1 MFSNSSPI
9 YLRRISFI
17 ILVAFL
23 SNFLNAFGA
32 EGTADKT
39 LILHL
44 KPLYGSDGKANSM
57 HVSYEVV
64 FEDDLRSHN
73 LNLHLD
79 LMQNLGRKA
88 DQILDL
94 IVKDENG
101 VVAMHP
107 PKKDAENNAMV
118 YQAVKPVDGKVTVEY
133 TITAA
138 SPIRNPGAY
147 IDMQKS
153 GGGLT
158 GSFLSIL
165 LLPPFEKELFVRLEW
180 DLAKGNT
187 AVSSFGVGNV
197 TSSPSL
203 SYESLQYAQ
212 FIVGNLHMYP
222 NPLPEK
228 GFSVAG
234 LGLNEEKIG
243 NSLPKFQNVYEYLR
257 KQFHTS
263 PDLAFRFFFRSYPE
277 IYFPSGSAVQGD
289 GYGSFLLCIPPSEQ
303 LKDNDDMLSLISHE
317 MLHIFITG
325 VNREWYSEGI
335 VEYLSTVLTYQGK
348 FYSDEFYLKSINE
361 KAAGYYTNEMRMQPD
376 DTDSSMKFS
385 TTNSWTLP
393 YNRGFLYF
401 ANLDAKL
408 KALTRDN
415 KVTVLS
421 LALEIEKLKHTQKI
435 TEKTWTDLL
444 QKRAG
449 NWAVEDWEAM
459 KAGKLMMPYPGVFG
473 KNFVAEKLEAGVFD
487 LGFNKSK
494 GATKGQIIRDL
505 IKGSNAEKA
514 GIKEGDE
521 VIEPVDLYPY
531 YGSYDKLLTLKVKRN
546 NEILSFSFSPR
557 RGAVEAYRWIAAE
570 KKR

>member
-17 ILVAFL
+17 IFVAFL
-23 SNFLNAFGA
+23 CNFLNAFGA
-32 EGTADKT
+32 EGNANKT

-64 FEDDLRSHN
+64 FEDNLRSHN

-79 LMQNLGRKA
+79 LMENLGRKA
-88 DQILDL
+88 DQISDL
-94 IVKDENG
+94 VVKDEDG
-101 VVAMHP
+101 IVDMHP
-107 PKKDAENNAMV
+107 SRKDLEKNAMV
-118 YQAVKPVDGKVTVEY
+118 YQAVKPVNGKVTVEY

-138 SPIRNPGAY
+138 SPIRNPGSY

-158 GSFLSIL
+158 GSFISIL
-165 LLPPFEKELFVRLEW
+165 LLPPFDNELFVKLEW
-180 DLAKGNT
+180 DLAEGNT

-197 TSSPSL
+197 TSRPAL

-212 FIVGNLHMYP
+212 FIVGPLHTYP
-222 NPLPEK
+222 NPLPDK

-234 LGLNEEKIG
+234 LGLDEEKIG

-257 KQFHTS
+257 KQFQAS

-277 IYFPSGSAVQGD
+277 IFFSSGSAIQGD

-317 MLHIFITG
+317 MLHIFISS
-325 VNREWYSEGI
+325 VSSEWYNEGI
-335 VEYLSTVLTYQGK
+335 AEYLSTVLPYKGK

-361 KAAGYYTNEMRMQPD
+361 KAAGYYTNDIRMQPD
-376 DTDSSMKFS
+376 NTDSSMKFS

-393 YNRGFLYF
+393 YTRGFLYF

-408 KALTRDN
+408 KVLTKGD

-421 LALEIEKLKHTQKI
+421 LALELEKLKHTQEI
-435 TEKTWTDLL
+435 TEKSWTDLL

-449 NWAVEDWEAM
+449 NWAIEDWNAM
-459 KAGKLMMPYPGVFG
+459 KAGKLIVPYPGAFG
-473 KNFVAEKLEAGVFD
+473 ENLVAEKLDAGVFD

-494 GATKGQIIRDL
+494 GVSKGQIIRDL
-505 IKGSNAEKA
+505 VKGSNAEKT

-521 VIEPVDLYPY
+521 VIESVDLYFY
-531 YGSYDKLLTLKVKRN
+531 YGSYDKNLTIKVKRN

-557 RGAVEAYRWIAAE
+557 RGSVEAYRWIAAE
-570 KKR
+570 KK